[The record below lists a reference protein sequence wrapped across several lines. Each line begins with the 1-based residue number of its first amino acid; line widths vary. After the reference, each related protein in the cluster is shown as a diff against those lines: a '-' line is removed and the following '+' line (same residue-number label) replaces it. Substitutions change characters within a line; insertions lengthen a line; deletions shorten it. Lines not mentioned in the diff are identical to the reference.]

1 MLVAMCREI
10 QQVYSNNAIV
20 DAGLLSECRCPHT
33 HLTLKQ
39 SDPYSCQDSSG
50 GEVKRLNTVFFSPEK
65 LVDDDDSTWW
75 AGPDSGNFT
84 LTVDLQNTYQARTL
98 PVFTGLYGAHL
109 LVQKSP
115 SFEAAPNDQ
124 AKVVLK
130 LGYLVS
136 W

>member
-1 MLVAMCREI
+1 MCREI
-10 QQVYSNNAIV
+10 QQVYSNNTFA
-20 DAGLLSECRCPHT
+20 DAGLSSECRCPHT

-39 SDPYSCQDSSG
+39 NDPYSCQDSSG
-50 GEVKRLNTVFFSPEK
+50 SEVKRLNTVFFSPEK
-65 LVDDDDSTWW
+65 LVDGDDGTRW

-98 PVFTGLYGAHL
+98 PIFTGLCETPL
-109 LVQKSP
+109 LVQRSP
-115 SFEAAPNDQ
+115 SSEAAPHDQ

-130 LGYLVS
+130 LGCSVN

>member
-1 MLVAMCREI
+1 MCREI
-10 QQVYSNNAIV
+10 QQVYSNNAFA
-20 DAGLLSECRCPHT
+20 DAGLSSECRCPHAY
-33 HLTLKQ
+33 LTLKQ
-39 SDPYSCQDSSG
+39 SDPYSCQNSSG
-50 GEVKRLNTVFFSPEK
+50 SEVKRLNTVFFSPEK
-65 LVDDDDSTWW
+65 LVDGDDSTRW

-98 PVFTGLYGAHL
+98 PVSAGFCGTHL
-109 LVQKSP
+109 LALRSP

-124 AKVVLK
+124 TKVVLK